1 MEIVVY
7 NKGQYSLGQIKN
19 GRITIISDCNN
30 NLPRI
35 NKNDSNSEYNNIVKA
50 VLTEIDNIEF
60 IEDDEFFTIYDK
72 RNFQSTS
79 LELPIFVNFLGN
91 YRETKKKYNYTIFSD
106 QTLLAANKLANEAK
120 QIIEKKVKEKTF
132 APIFESFEKKLDQNN
147 GVCVIEITSKN
158 EEAFSL
164 FLEVKKY
171 KNYNLTLYKNYDLLF
186 FEPLYIIAKGSSF
199 NFIELKI
206 PKKYKEDIPHFIGSG
221 GKRAKKIANFFN
233 ANYIKFVLE
242 S

>member
-171 KNYNLTLYKNYDLLF
+171 KNYELTP
-186 FEPLYIIAKGSSF
+186 FEPLYIIANGSSF
-199 NFIELKI
+199 DFIELKI

>member
-171 KNYNLTLYKNYDLLF
+171 KNYELTP

>member
-7 NKGQYSLGQIKN
+7 NKGQYSLGQLKN

-60 IEDDEFFTIYDK
+60 IEDDEFFTIYDR

-91 YRETKKKYNYTIFSD
+91 YKETKKKYNYTIFSD

-120 QIIEKKVKEKTF
+120 QIIEKKVKENTF

-147 GVCVIEITSKN
+147 GVCVIEITSEN
-158 EEAFSL
+158 EEAFRL
-164 FLEVKKY
+164 FLKIKKY
-171 KNYNLTLYKNYDLLF
+171 KNYELTP

-199 NFIELKI
+199 DFIELKI

>member
-91 YRETKKKYNYTIFSD
+91 YRETKKNYNYTIFSD

-171 KNYNLTLYKNYDLLF
+171 KNYELTP

>member
-7 NKGQYSLGQIKN
+7 NKGQYSLGQLKN
-19 GRITIISDCNN
+19 RRITIISDCNN

-35 NKNDSNSEYNNIVKA
+35 NKKDSNSEYNNIVKA

-72 RNFQSTS
+72 RIFQSTS

-171 KNYNLTLYKNYDLLF
+171 KNYELTP

>member
-7 NKGQYSLGQIKN
+7 NKGQYSLGQLKN

-164 FLEVKKY
+164 FLKVKKY
-171 KNYNLTLYKNYDLLF
+171 KNYELTP

-199 NFIELKI
+199 DFIELKI

>member
-147 GVCVIEITSKN
+147 GICVIEITSKN

-164 FLEVKKY
+164 FLKIKKY
-171 KNYNLTLYKNYDLLF
+171 KNYELTP

-199 NFIELKI
+199 DFIELKI

>member
-7 NKGQYSLGQIKN
+7 NKGQYSLGQLKN
-19 GRITIISDCNN
+19 RRITIISDCNN

-72 RNFQSTS
+72 RIFQSTS

-171 KNYNLTLYKNYDLLF
+171 KNYELTP

>member
-19 GRITIISDCNN
+19 GRITIISNCNN

-120 QIIEKKVKEKTF
+120 QIIEKKVKENTF
-132 APIFESFEKKLDQNN
+132 APIFEIFEKKLDQNN
-147 GVCVIEITSKN
+147 GVCVIEITSEN
-158 EEAFSL
+158 EEAFRL
-164 FLEVKKY
+164 FLKIKKY
-171 KNYNLTLYKNYDLLF
+171 KNYELTP

>member
-7 NKGQYSLGQIKN
+7 NKGQYSLGQLKN

-72 RNFQSTS
+72 RIFQSTS

-147 GVCVIEITSKN
+147 GICVIEITSKN
-158 EEAFSL
+158 EEAFNL

-171 KNYNLTLYKNYDLLF
+171 KNFELTP

>member
-7 NKGQYSLGQIKN
+7 NKGQYSLGQLKN

-72 RNFQSTS
+72 RIFQSTS

-147 GVCVIEITSKN
+147 GICVIEITSKN
-158 EEAFSL
+158 EEAFNL

-171 KNYNLTLYKNYDLLF
+171 KNYELTP

>member
-19 GRITIISDCNN
+19 GRITTISDCNN

-35 NKNDSNSEYNNIVKA
+35 NKKDSNSEYNNIVKA

-72 RNFQSTS
+72 RIFQSTS

-91 YRETKKKYNYTIFSD
+91 YKETKKQYNYTIFSD

-171 KNYNLTLYKNYDLLF
+171 KNYKLTF
-186 FEPLYIIAKGSSF
+186 FEPLYIIAKESSF
-199 NFIELKI
+199 DFIELKI

>member
-91 YRETKKKYNYTIFSD
+91 YRETKKNYNYTIFSD

-147 GVCVIEITSKN
+147 GVCVIEITSEN
-158 EEAFSL
+158 EEAFRL
-164 FLEVKKY
+164 FLKIKKY
-171 KNYNLTLYKNYDLLF
+171 KNYELTP

-199 NFIELKI
+199 DFIELKI

>member
-19 GRITIISDCNN
+19 GRITTISDCNN

-72 RNFQSTS
+72 RIFQSTS

-91 YRETKKKYNYTIFSD
+91 YKETKKKYNYTIFSD

-171 KNYNLTLYKNYDLLF
+171 KNYQLTL
-186 FEPLYIIAKGSSF
+186 FEPLYIIANGSSF
-199 NFIELKI
+199 DFIELKI

>member
-19 GRITIISDCNN
+19 GRITTISDCNN

-35 NKNDSNSEYNNIVKA
+35 NKKDSNSEYNNIVKA

-72 RNFQSTS
+72 RIFQSTS

-91 YRETKKKYNYTIFSD
+91 YKETKKKYNYTIFSD

-120 QIIEKKVKEKTF
+120 QIIEKKVKEKIF

-164 FLEVKKY
+164 FLKVKKY
-171 KNYNLTLYKNYDLLF
+171 KNYKLTL

-199 NFIELKI
+199 DFIELKI

-221 GKRAKKIANFFN
+221 GKRAKK
-233 ANYIKFVLE
+233 
-242 S
+242 

>member
-91 YRETKKKYNYTIFSD
+91 YKETKKIYNYTIFSD

-120 QIIEKKVKEKTF
+120 QIIEKKVKENTF

-164 FLEVKKY
+164 FLKVKKY
-171 KNYNLTLYKNYDLLF
+171 KNYELTP

-199 NFIELKI
+199 DFIELKI

>member
-19 GRITIISDCNN
+19 GRITTISDCNN

-35 NKNDSNSEYNNIVKA
+35 NKKDSNSEYNNIVKA

-91 YRETKKKYNYTIFSD
+91 YRETKKNYNYTIFSD

-147 GVCVIEITSKN
+147 GVCVIEITSEN

-164 FLEVKKY
+164 FLKIKKY
-171 KNYNLTLYKNYDLLF
+171 KNYELTP

-199 NFIELKI
+199 DFIELKI

>member
-72 RNFQSTS
+72 RIFQSTS

-164 FLEVKKY
+164 FLKVKKY
-171 KNYNLTLYKNYDLLF
+171 KNYELTP

-199 NFIELKI
+199 DFIELKI

>member
-91 YRETKKKYNYTIFSD
+91 YRETKKNYNYTIFSD

-147 GVCVIEITSKN
+147 GICVIEITSKN

-164 FLEVKKY
+164 FLKIKKY
-171 KNYNLTLYKNYDLLF
+171 KNYELTP

-199 NFIELKI
+199 DFIELKI

>member
-72 RNFQSTS
+72 RIFQSTS

-91 YRETKKKYNYTIFSD
+91 YRETKKNYNYTIFSD

-147 GVCVIEITSKN
+147 GVCVIEITSEN
-158 EEAFSL
+158 EEAFRL
-164 FLEVKKY
+164 FLKIKKY
-171 KNYNLTLYKNYDLLF
+171 KNYELTP

-199 NFIELKI
+199 DFIELKI

>member
-171 KNYNLTLYKNYDLLF
+171 KNYELTP
-186 FEPLYIIAKGSSF
+186 FEPLYIIAKESSF
-199 NFIELKI
+199 DFIELKI

>member
-7 NKGQYSLGQIKN
+7 NKGQYSLGQLKN

-91 YRETKKKYNYTIFSD
+91 YRETKKNYNYTIFSD

-164 FLEVKKY
+164 FLKIKKY
-171 KNYNLTLYKNYDLLF
+171 KNYELTP

-199 NFIELKI
+199 DFIELKI

>member
-35 NKNDSNSEYNNIVKA
+35 NKNDSNSAYNNIVKA

-72 RNFQSTS
+72 RIFQSTS

-91 YRETKKKYNYTIFSD
+91 YKETKKKYNYTIFSD
-106 QTLLAANKLANEAK
+106 QTLLAANELANEAK
-120 QIIEKKVKEKTF
+120 QIIEKKVKENAF

-199 NFIELKI
+199 DFIELKI

>member
-106 QTLLAANKLANEAK
+106 QTLLAANRIANEAK

-164 FLEVKKY
+164 FLKVKKY
-171 KNYNLTLYKNYDLLF
+171 KNYELTP

-199 NFIELKI
+199 DFIELKI

>member
-79 LELPIFVNFLGN
+79 FELPIFVNFLGN

-106 QTLLAANKLANEAK
+106 QTLLAANRIANEAK

-164 FLEVKKY
+164 FLKVKKY
-171 KNYNLTLYKNYDLLF
+171 KNYELTP

-199 NFIELKI
+199 DFIELKI

>member
-91 YRETKKKYNYTIFSD
+91 YRETKKNYNYTIFSD

-164 FLEVKKY
+164 FLKVKKY
-171 KNYNLTLYKNYDLLF
+171 KNYELTP

>member
-7 NKGQYSLGQIKN
+7 NKGQYSLGQLKN

-91 YRETKKKYNYTIFSD
+91 YRETKKNYNYTIFSD

-147 GVCVIEITSKN
+147 GICVIEITSKN

-164 FLEVKKY
+164 FLKIKKY
-171 KNYNLTLYKNYDLLF
+171 KNYELTP

-199 NFIELKI
+199 DFIELKI

>member
-91 YRETKKKYNYTIFSD
+91 YRETKKNYNYTIFSD

-147 GVCVIEITSKN
+147 GVCVIEITSEN
-158 EEAFSL
+158 EEAFRL
-164 FLEVKKY
+164 FLKIKKY
-171 KNYNLTLYKNYDLLF
+171 KNYELTP

-199 NFIELKI
+199 DFIELKI

-221 GKRAKKIANFFN
+221 GKRAKKLANFFN

>member
-7 NKGQYSLGQIKN
+7 NKGQYSLGQLKN

-147 GVCVIEITSKN
+147 GICVIEITSKN

-164 FLEVKKY
+164 FLKVKKY
-171 KNYNLTLYKNYDLLF
+171 KNYELTP

-199 NFIELKI
+199 DFIELKI

>member
-7 NKGQYSLGQIKN
+7 NKGQYSLGQLKN

-147 GVCVIEITSKN
+147 GICVIEITSKN
-158 EEAFSL
+158 EEAFNL
-164 FLEVKKY
+164 FLKVKKY
-171 KNYNLTLYKNYDLLF
+171 KNYELTP

-199 NFIELKI
+199 DFIELKI

>member
-164 FLEVKKY
+164 FLKVKKY
-171 KNYNLTLYKNYDLLF
+171 KNYELTP

-199 NFIELKI
+199 DFIELKI

>member
-7 NKGQYSLGQIKN
+7 NKGQYSLGQLKN
-19 GRITIISDCNN
+19 RRITIISDCNN

-72 RNFQSTS
+72 RIFQSTS

-91 YRETKKKYNYTIFSD
+91 YRETKKNYNYTIFSD

-171 KNYNLTLYKNYDLLF
+171 KNYELTP

-199 NFIELKI
+199 DFIELKI

>member
-7 NKGQYSLGQIKN
+7 NKGQYSLGQLKN

-164 FLEVKKY
+164 FLKVKKY
-171 KNYNLTLYKNYDLLF
+171 KNYELTP

>member
-72 RNFQSTS
+72 RIFQSTS

-91 YRETKKKYNYTIFSD
+91 YKGTKKKYNYTIFSD

-147 GVCVIEITSKN
+147 GICVIEITSKN

-171 KNYNLTLYKNYDLLF
+171 KNYELTP

-199 NFIELKI
+199 DFIELKI

>member
-7 NKGQYSLGQIKN
+7 NKGQYSLGQLKN

-72 RNFQSTS
+72 RIFQSTS

-147 GVCVIEITSKN
+147 GICVIEITSKN
-158 EEAFSL
+158 EEAFNL

-171 KNYNLTLYKNYDLLF
+171 KNYKLTF

-199 NFIELKI
+199 DFIELKI

>member
-7 NKGQYSLGQIKN
+7 NKGQYSLGQLKN

-72 RNFQSTS
+72 RIFQSTS

-91 YRETKKKYNYTIFSD
+91 YKETKKQYNYTIFSD

-147 GVCVIEITSKN
+147 GICVIEIPSKN
-158 EEAFSL
+158 EEAFRL

-171 KNYNLTLYKNYDLLF
+171 KNYNLTF

-199 NFIELKI
+199 DFIELKI